1 MNPQKQAKAF
11 QSQRV
16 CNPLNGDVTIPG
28 DKSIS
33 HRAFILGGLATGVTE
48 VTGLLEGE
56 DVLATGKAMQAMGA
70 GVERL
75 GDGHWKITGC
85 GTSGLKAPATR
96 LDFGNAGTG
105 ARLLMGAI
113 SGSAIT
119 ADMTGD
125 ASLCKRPM
133 GRVMQPL
140 TQMGA
145 RFDAAP
151 GDRLPAT
158 ITAPQRPLPLVY
170 QTPVPSAQ
178 VKSAILLA
186 GLGAPGNTT
195 IFESEPTRDHTER
208 MLRLFGAN
216 VTAMD
221 TDKGLAITLTGEAEL
236 RGTRISVPGDP
247 SSAAFPLVAA
257 LLVAGSEVRLN
268 NVMVNPH
275 RDGLW
280 VCLRDMGADIDT
292 VNLRDAAGEQ
302 VADFIVR
309 ASTLSPIEVPAE
321 RAPSMIDEYPI
332 LAIAAACAKG
342 TSVFNGLAEL
352 RVKESD
358 RLAAIADGLAA
369 CGVDVE
375 AGDDSLTIHGKGQV
389 PGGGE
394 VKTCLDHR
402 IAMSFLI
409 LGLVAEQPVMIDD
422 AEMIATSFPDFF
434 ELMQK
439 LGTRNSFAA
448 VDAA

>member
-1 MNPQKQAKAF
+1 MNPEKHAQAF
-11 QSQRV
+11 QSQTVR
-16 CNPLNGDVTIPG
+16 NPLQGEVAIPG

-70 GVERL
+70 GIERL
-75 GDGHWKITGC
+75 GTGHWKITGC
-85 GTSGLKAPATR
+85 GTAGLKSPEGR

-113 SGSAIT
+113 TGCSINAE
-119 ADMTGD
+119 MTGD

-145 RFDAAP
+145 IFDAAP

-158 ITAPQRPLPLVY
+158 VTAPQRPLPLVY

-186 GLGAPGNTT
+186 GLGAPGTTT
-195 IFESEPTRDHTER
+195 IIESEPTRDHTER
-208 MLRLFGAN
+208 MLRLFGAD
-216 VTAMD
+216 VTATQ
-221 TDKGLAITLTGEAEL
+221 TDKGLEISLTGEAEL
-236 RGTRISVPGDP
+236 HGTRITVPGDP

-280 VCLRDMGADIDT
+280 VCLREMGADIET
-292 VNLRDAAGEQ
+292 VNLRDAAGEH

-309 ASTLSPIEVPAE
+309 AGPLSPIEVPAE

-342 TSVFNGLAEL
+342 TSIFHGLAEL

-369 CGVDVE
+369 CGVEVE
-375 AGDDSLTIHGKGQV
+375 AGDDSLTIHGKGHV

-394 VKTCLDHR
+394 VKTWLDHR

-409 LGLVAEQPVMIDD
+409 LGLVAEQPVIIDD